1 MLGSPYLSGP
11 AACLRAG
18 ARNHRKHLLL
28 PSKAPKAQTAQWD
41 IKSLLL
47 PWNNCKSVSGETAW
61 LSDGRT
67 YKQKELGKEISQ
79 EIESRQLTIL
89 FSAWW
94 LHSEEHDTVFG
105 ALRPA
110 LERCT
115 VAVERGSDEV
125 LGCSHTDLITVRFKL
140 TSQFQC
146 RWFLLYGGSKKDIF
160 TKKKVQKIHIF
171 NFKRAICKNSSSKH
185 TKMN

>member
-11 AACLRAG
+11 AACSRVG

-28 PSKAPKAQTAQWD
+28 PSKAPKAHTVQWD

-47 PWNNCKSVSGETAW
+47 PWNNYKSVSGETAW
-61 LSDGRT
+61 PSDGRT
-67 YKQKELGKEISQ
+67 HKQKELGKEISE
-79 EIESRQLTIL
+79 EIEGRQLTIL

-94 LHSEEHDTVFG
+94 LHPEEHDTVFG
-105 ALRPA
+105 ALGPA

-115 VAVERGSDEV
+115 VGVERGRDEV
-125 LGCSHTDLITVRFKL
+125 LGCSHADLIQFITVRLKL

-146 RWFLLYGGSKKDIF
+146 RWFLLYGGSKKRHF
-160 TKKKVQKIHIF
+160 HQKDRF
-171 NFKRAICKNSSSKH
+171 
-185 TKMN
+185 